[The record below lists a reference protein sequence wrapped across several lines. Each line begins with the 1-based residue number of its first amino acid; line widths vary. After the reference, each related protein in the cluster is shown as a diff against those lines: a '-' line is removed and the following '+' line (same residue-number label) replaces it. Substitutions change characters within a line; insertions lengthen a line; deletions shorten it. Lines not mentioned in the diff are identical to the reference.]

1 MSRLRG
7 FEVVG
12 AYAEKGIALPVRKTA
27 ASAGYD
33 LAAAEA
39 AVLAPGECA
48 LIPTGLKA
56 YMQPD
61 EVLFIYI
68 RSSLAARHSLTL
80 TNSVGIIDA
89 DYYDNPQNEGHIYIA
104 LRNDGT
110 KPVSFE
116 RGERLAQGIFSKY
129 LTADGDL
136 AGEGARREGGF
147 GSTGCA

>member
-1 MSRLRG
+1 MSRMRG

-39 AVLAPGECA
+39 TVLAPGESA

-68 RSSLAARHSLTL
+68 RSSLATRHSLTL
-80 TNSVGIIDA
+80 TNSVGVIDA

-110 KPVSFE
+110 KTVSLG
-116 RGERLAQGIFSKY
+116 RGERLAQGIFTKY
-129 LTADGDL
+129 LAADGDL

-147 GSTGCA
+147 GSTGRA